1 MLQFALNCF
10 ISFAVTDYCGCLGKG
25 HLAGKNIL
33 KRYSWARLKV
43 NLGNPHELVTD
54 RLKLCDMLT
63 KKSLLNILLLCRE
76 DIGTVFEASCVQF
89 SLRCVC
95 KLVCLV
101 RHTVHQLG
109 KASELLML
117 IIGNAVGDP
126 LYIADFSE
134 DSMEFLD
141 NTHGTLLRA

>member
-1 MLQFALNCF
+1 
-10 ISFAVTDYCGCLGKG
+10 
-25 HLAGKNIL
+25 
-33 KRYSWARLKV
+33 
-43 NLGNPHELVTD
+43 
-54 RLKLCDMLT
+54 
-63 KKSLLNILLLCRE
+63 
-76 DIGTVFEASCVQF
+76 
-89 SLRCVC
+89 
-95 KLVCLV
+95 VCLV
-101 RHTVHQLG
+101 PHTVHQLG